1 MRRVLFIVGVF
12 CASLTVATVS
22 HATPR
27 PSASGA
33 CPVSSELSNTA
44 EYPWMSAAYQ
54 ARFTPAQLATQVL
67 TCEFKFHPATA
78 LTAEVALST
87 LRYVPGSFQNQN
99 DWFGNGRSSY
109 SFITDFPQF
118 GIPPLTLEDGP
129 VGVIYQTPSGVGN
142 PTLLPSQLTLAATMD
157 PALAQRYGQVLGSQ
171 ANAMHFQGIQVPDL
185 SLGRIPNW
193 GRLNETFGENP
204 TLAGV
209 MGSAEA
215 RAVANNV
222 HIIVLKHWG
231 VYSQEED
238 RVSMNYVASL
248 PVVMDN
254 YTRATAM
261 AVASLPQTGAHR
273 TVMMCTYG
281 TLNGASDCAGAQM
294 TSALRAIGFTGIVRS
309 DLDTGVPTGQMWAA
323 GVTLLKPLNGIA
335 LGKLSALP
343 APALASLRHVAISNL
358 SLSFAAG
365 LVVPDAVKNW
375 SAPTGLSTGQQ
386 GAGSSATRAVEQAG
400 AVLLKNAGTG
410 PATIPL
416 RQSAG
421 PLVILASSDMSR
433 TCSALATK
441 WRTATW
447 SVTCSVITPVK
458 TSSNTLWA
466 GAPSGTAAS
475 PVTRTDSFTPTVS
488 GPYMISV
495 SCIGRDNVTMEG
507 TTLAANTQ
515 LNQFPVVSDT
525 TVNLSAGTTYHFSG
539 TWTSASPV
547 VTVRSLATMI
557 TQENAAI
564 SSASQILVLAN
575 DQAKEGGDRQTLSLP
590 NAQDVVIATAAA
602 HAPTAV
608 SLFTSGPVLM
618 PWLTSVT
625 AVAELWNP
633 ARDTAIDTSALN
645 LINSYSALLS
655 GSVPFEGRLPVTF
668 PAAMSTSPMNNP
680 AFWPGTR
687 NNVDLTTSPSQGLS
701 LGFDWYH
708 QVNWPVLFSFGFG
721 LTTVSTHST
730 FTGASCSLTL
740 SSVCLVTTTVLDAA
754 HGVSDATVTQPVYVA
769 PPSTTGLTLQ
779 LMGVVSGSCLTQGV
793 ASGLCAAGTT
803 SSVSA
808 NTTAMGLWNTSSN
821 SYAFTPGCYS
831 FVIASSA
838 SDAYSQLAH
847 PGAGHVVHLT
857 YPWSPSATPVP
868 GTCP

>member
-1 MRRVLFIVGVF
+1 MRRVFVILGVL
-12 CASLTVATVS
+12 CASLTLGSVG
-22 HATPR
+22 HATTR
-27 PSASGA
+27 PSASSD
-33 CPVSSELSNTA
+33 CPVSSDVSTVA

-54 ARFTPAQLATQVL
+54 ARFTPTQLATQVL
-67 TCEFKFHPATA
+67 NCEFKFHPSSA

-99 DWFGNGRSSY
+99 DWFGDGRSTYAFVS
-109 SFITDFPQF
+109 DFPKF
-118 GIPPLTLEDGP
+118 GIPPITLEDGP
-129 VGVIYQTPSGVGN
+129 VGIIYQTPNGVGN

-157 PALAQRYGQVLGSQ
+157 PSLAQRYGQVLGSQ
-171 ANAMHFQGIQVPDL
+171 ANAMHFQGVQVPDL

-215 RAVANNV
+215 RAVASNV

-238 RVSMNYVASL
+238 RVSMNYMASL

-261 AVASLPQTGAHR
+261 TVASLPLNGPHR
-273 TVMMCTYG
+273 TMMMCTYG
-281 TLNGASDCAGAQM
+281 TLNGASDCAGTQM

-343 APALASLRHVAISNL
+343 SAALASLRHAAISNL
-358 SLSFAAG
+358 SVSFAAG
-365 LVVPDAVKNW
+365 LVAPDAVKNW
-375 SAPTGLSTGQQ
+375 SAPTALSAAQQ
-386 GAGSSATRAVEQAG
+386 SAGASAARAVEQAG
-400 AVLLKNAGTG
+400 AVLLKNSSNGA
-410 PATIPL
+410 ASLPL
-416 RQSAG
+416 RSSGG
-421 PLVILASSDMSR
+421 PLVIVASGDMSR
-433 TCSALATK
+433 TCSALAAT
-441 WRTATW
+441 WRTANW

-458 TSSNTLWA
+458 TSAVTLWPGSPDGSA
-466 GAPSGTAAS
+466 TS
-475 PVTRTDSFTPTVS
+475 PVTRSDTFTPSVS
-488 GPYMISV
+488 GPYMVSV

-515 LNQFPVVSDT
+515 LNQFAVVNDT
-525 TVNLSAGTTYHFSG
+525 TMNLTAGTTYHFSG
-539 TWTSASPV
+539 TWTSAAPV
-547 VTVRSLATMI
+547 VTVRSLATMVN
-557 TQENAAI
+557 QENAAI

-590 NAQDVVIATAAA
+590 NAQDVVIATAASR
-602 HAPTAV
+602 APTAV
-608 SLFTSGPVLM
+608 SLFTSGPVVM
-618 PWLTSVT
+618 PWLNQVT

-645 LINSYSALLS
+645 LVKAYGALLT
-655 GSVPFEGRLPVTF
+655 GAVPFEGHLPVTF
-668 PAAMSTSPMNNP
+668 PAAMSTSPMNNI
-680 AFWPGTR
+680 AFWPGNH

-708 QVNWPVLFSFGFG
+708 QADWPVLFPFGFG

-740 SSVCLVTTTVLDAA
+740 SSVCLTTATVLDAA
-754 HGVSDATVTQPVYVA
+754 HDVADATVTQPVYVA
-769 PPSTTGLTLQ
+769 PPSATGLTLQ
-779 LMGVVSGSCLTQGV
+779 LMGVVSGGCLTHGSP
-793 ASGLCAAGTT
+793 SGICAPGTT
-803 SSVSA
+803 SSVTA
-808 NTTAMGLWNTSSN
+808 TTTAMGLWNSSSN
-821 SYAFTPGCYS
+821 SYNFTPGCYS

-847 PGAGHVVHLT
+847 PSAGHVVHLT
-857 YPWSPSATPVP
+857 YPWSPSATPVA
-868 GTCP
+868 GTCS